1 MNLKTANPA
10 LYYLQRTAFYLLVLL
25 IAVYLLAPF
34 VWAVLTSLRSPG
46 DLFLTPREFIA
57 APTTLQNYAQVFS
70 YPNFQRGLFYS
81 LIVAVG
87 SVLVS
92 LLIGSFAA
100 YALGRFRF
108 KGKSVILYII
118 LGVSVF
124 PQIAV
129 LGGLY
134 SFLQGADSAL
144 NAAIEASSSGVLDR
158 VLDAFRLYNRPLGL
172 ILSYLIFTIPFTVW
186 VLTSFV
192 RDIPGELEE
201 AALVDGASP
210 LQTLFLVL
218 FPVMMPALVTTGLL
232 AFINAWNEYLFA
244 LTFTSTNR
252 TVPVVIANYSG
263 ATQFDQPW
271 GPIMAASI
279 VVTVPLIILVLVF
292 QRNIVSGLTAGAVKG

>member
-1 MNLKTANPA
+1 MNLKNTNPT
-10 LYYLQRTAFYLLVLL
+10 LYYLQRAGFYLLVLV
-25 IAVYLLAPF
+25 IGVYLLAPF
-34 VWAVLTSLRSPG
+34 FWAVLTSLRSPG
-46 DLFLTPREFIA
+46 DLFLTPLEFIGA
-57 APTTLQNYAQVFS
+57 RTTFGNYADVFAN
-70 YPNFQRGLFYS
+70 PGFQRGLIYS

-87 SVLVS
+87 SVAIS
-92 LLIGSFAA
+92 LLLGAFSA

-108 KGKSVILYII
+108 KGKTIVMYVILA
-118 LGVSVF
+118 VSVF

-129 LGGLY
+129 LSGLY
-134 SFLQGADSAL
+134 TLINNLG
-144 NAAIEASSSGVLDR
+144 
-158 VLDAFRLYNRPLGL
+158 LYNNPLGL

-271 GPIMAASI
+271 GQIMAASI

>member
-1 MNLKTANPA
+1 MN
-10 LYYLQRTAFYLLVLL
+10 LQRTNPTLYWLQRIGFYLLVTV
-25 IAVYLLAPF
+25 ITFYLLAPF
-34 VWAVLTSLRSPG
+34 AWAVLTSFRRSNDLGLSPG
-46 DLFLTPREFIA
+46 DFIKAPSTLDNYQQVLANASFQKGLLF
-57 APTTLQNYAQVFS
+57 
-70 YPNFQRGLFYS
+70 S
-81 LIVAVG
+81 LIVASG
-87 SVLVS
+87 SVIIS
-92 LLIGSFAA
+92 LLLGSFAA
-100 YALGRFRF
+100 YALGRFKFR
-108 KGKSVILYII
+108 GKQMIMYII
-118 LGVSVF
+118 LAVSVF

-129 LGGLY
+129 LGGLFTLIR
-134 SFLQGADSAL
+134 SMG
-144 NAAIEASSSGVLDR
+144 
-158 VLDAFRLYNRPLGL
+158 LYNNPLGL

-210 LQTLFLVL
+210 LQTLFQVL

-244 LTFTSTNR
+244 LTFTSSNR

-263 ATQFDQPW
+263 ASQYDNPW

-279 VVTVPLIILVLVF
+279 VVTIPLIALVLIF

>member
-1 MNLKTANPA
+1 MLAKRNPF
-10 LYYLQRTAFYLLVLL
+10 LYAVQRGLFYLLVLV
-25 IAVYLLAPF
+25 IAVYLLFPF
-34 VWAVLTSLRSPG
+34 AWAVLTSFRKSG
-46 DLFLTPREFIA
+46 DLGLSPFDFIFHA
-57 APTTLQNYAQVFS
+57 QTTFSNYVTVFTNDS
-70 YPNFQRGLFYS
+70 FIRGLGFS
-81 LIVAVG
+81 VIAAVG
-87 SVLVS
+87 SVALS

-108 KGKSVILYII
+108 PGKAAVLYVI

-129 LGGLY
+129 LGGL
-134 SFLQGADSAL
+134 FLVIR
-144 NAAIEASSSGVLDR
+144 N
-158 VLDAFRLYNRPLGL
+158 LGL
-172 ILSYLIFTIPFTVW
+172 FNTPIGLIFSYLIFTIPFTVW

-201 AALVDGASP
+201 AALVDGATP
-210 LQTLFLVL
+210 LVTLFRVL

-232 AFINAWNEYLFA
+232 AFINCWNEYLFA

-252 TVPVVIANYSG
+252 TVPVVIANFSG

-279 VVTVPLIILVLVF
+279 VVTIPLIALVLIF

>member
-1 MNLKTANPA
+1 MNLQKSNPT
-10 LYYLQRTAFYLLVLL
+10 LYYLQRGLFYLLVLA
-25 IAVYLLAPF
+25 ISVYLLLPF
-34 VWAVLTSLRSPG
+34 AWAVLTSFRRSG
-46 DLFLTPREFIA
+46 DLFLAPMEFVT
-57 APTTLQNYAQVFS
+57 APYTTSNYAQVFANPS
-70 YPNFQRGLFYS
+70 FQRGLLFS
-81 LIVAVG
+81 VIVAVAA
-87 SVLVS
+87 VLIS
-92 LLIGSFAA
+92 LILGSFAA

-108 KGKSVILYII
+108 KGKSMVLYII
-118 LGVSVF
+118 LAVSVF

-129 LGGLY
+129 LGGL
-134 SFLQGADSAL
+134 FTLVRATG
-144 NAAIEASSSGVLDR
+144 
-158 VLDAFRLYNRPLGL
+158 LYNNPIAL
-172 ILSYLIFTIPFTVW
+172 IFSYLIFTIPFTVW

-210 LQTLFLVL
+210 LQTLFKVL

-244 LTFTSTNR
+244 LTFTSSNR

-263 ATQFDQPW
+263 ASQYDQPW
-271 GPIMAASI
+271 GQIMAASI

>member
-1 MNLKTANPA
+1 MNLQKTNPA
-10 LYYLQRTAFYLLVLL
+10 LYYTQRVLFYLLVLV
-25 IAVYLLAPF
+25 IAVYLLFPF
-34 VWAVLTSLRSPG
+34 LWAVLTSFRRAG
-46 DLFLTPREFIA
+46 DLFLPPLQFIA
-57 APTTLQNYAQVFS
+57 APSTLSNYTQVFANAS
-70 YPNFQRGLFYS
+70 FQRGLVFS
-81 LIVAVG
+81 LLVAVA
-87 SVLVS
+87 SVLIS
-92 LLIGSFAA
+92 LLFGSFAA

-108 KGKSVILYII
+108 KGKAMILYII
-118 LGVSVF
+118 LAVSVF

-129 LGGLY
+129 LGGL
-134 SFLQGADSAL
+134 FTLVQATGLFNNPIAL
-144 NAAIEASSSGVLDR
+144 I
-158 VLDAFRLYNRPLGL
+158 F
-172 ILSYLIFTIPFTVW
+172 SYLIFTIPFTVW

-210 LQTLFLVL
+210 LQTLFRVL

-244 LTFTSTNR
+244 LTFTSSNR

-263 ATQFDQPW
+263 ASQYDQPW

>member
-1 MNLKTANPA
+1 MNLKRTNPF
-10 LYYLQRTAFYLLVLL
+10 LYYLQRTGFYLLVIIIALYLL
-25 IAVYLLAPF
+25 IPF
-34 VWAVLTSLRSPG
+34 FWAVLTSFRSSG
-46 DLFLTPREFIA
+46 DLFLPPAQFIA
-57 APTTLQNYAQVFS
+57 AASTFGNYINVFAN
-70 YPNFQRGLFYS
+70 PNFQRGLLFS
-81 LIVAVG
+81 LIVAIG
-87 SVLVS
+87 SVVIS
-92 LLIGSFAA
+92 LLLGSFAA
-100 YALGRFRF
+100 YALGKFRF
-108 KGKSVILYII
+108 KFKSAILYII
-118 LGVSVF
+118 LAVSVF

-134 SFLQGADSAL
+134 TL
-144 NAAIEASSSGVLDR
+144 ISGWE
-158 VLDAFRLYNRPLGL
+158 LYNNPLGL
-172 ILSYLIFTIPFTVW
+172 IFSYLIFTIPFTVW

-210 LQTLFLVL
+210 LQTLFRVL

-271 GPIMAASI
+271 GQIMAASI

>member
-1 MNLKTANPA
+1 MAWGAASGPSLVAPLVRGMPYATLRYAGATPVVTAARAVTSVNGIDVG
-10 LYYLQRTAFYLLVLL
+10 TVEDKEL
-25 IAVYLLAPF
+25 I
-34 VWAVLTSLRSPG
+34 
-46 DLFLTPREFIA
+46 DA
-57 APTTLQNYAQVFS
+57 AK
-70 YPNFQRGLFYS
+70 
-81 LIVAVG
+81 
-87 SVLVS
+87 
-92 LLIGSFAA
+92 A

-108 KGKSVILYII
+108 SGKQIIMYVILA
-118 LGVSVF
+118 VSVF

-129 LGGLY
+129 LSGLY
-134 SFLQGADSAL
+134 TLISNLG
-144 NAAIEASSSGVLDR
+144 
-158 VLDAFRLYNRPLGL
+158 LYNNPVGL
-172 ILSYLIFTIPFTVW
+172 ILTYLIFTIPFTVW

-210 LQTLFLVL
+210 LQTLFQVL

-263 ATQFDQPW
+263 ATQFHQPW

>member
-1 MNLKTANPA
+1 MNLKRTNPG
-10 LYYLQRTAFYLLVLL
+10 LFYLQRTLFYVLVIVIAAYLLF
-25 IAVYLLAPF
+25 PF
-34 VWAVLTSLRSPG
+34 FWAVLTSFRRAT
-46 DLFLTPREFIA
+46 DLFLPPLQFIG
-57 APTTLQNYAQVFS
+57 APTTVDNYIQVFGNPS
-70 YPNFQRGLFYS
+70 FRRGLLYS

-87 SVLVS
+87 AVAVS
-92 LLIGSFAA
+92 LLFGSFAA

-108 KGKSVILYII
+108 RGKQFIMYII
-118 LGVSVF
+118 LAVSVF

-129 LGGLY
+129 LGGL
-134 SFLQGADSAL
+134 FTLITRFGLFD
-144 NAAIEASSSGVLDR
+144 N
-158 VLDAFRLYNRPLGL
+158 PLGL
-172 ILSYLIFTIPFTVW
+172 MVSYLIFTIPFTVW

-210 LQTLFLVL
+210 LQTLFRVL

-244 LTFTSTNR
+244 LTFMSTNR

-263 ATQFDQPW
+263 ASQYDQPW

-279 VVTVPLIILVLVF
+279 VVTIPLIALVLIF

>member
-1 MNLKTANPA
+1 MNLQKTNPT
-10 LYYLQRTAFYLLVLL
+10 LYYLQRGLFYLLVLV
-25 IAVYLLAPF
+25 ISVYLLLPF
-34 VWAVLTSLRSPG
+34 FWAVLTSFRRSG
-46 DLFLTPREFIA
+46 DLFLSPMEFVM
-57 APTTLQNYAQVFS
+57 APSTVSNYVQVFANPS
-70 YPNFQRGLFYS
+70 FQRGLLFS
-81 LIVAVG
+81 VIVAVAA
-87 SVLVS
+87 VIIS
-92 LLIGSFAA
+92 LILGSFAA

-108 KGKSVILYII
+108 KGKSMVLYII
-118 LGVSVF
+118 LAVSVF

-129 LGGLY
+129 LGGL
-134 SFLQGADSAL
+134 FTLVRATG
-144 NAAIEASSSGVLDR
+144 
-158 VLDAFRLYNRPLGL
+158 LYNNPIAL
-172 ILSYLIFTIPFTVW
+172 IFSYLIFTIPFTVW

-210 LQTLFLVL
+210 LQTLFKVL

-244 LTFTSTNR
+244 LTFTSSNR

-263 ATQFDQPW
+263 ASQYDQPW
-271 GPIMAASI
+271 GQIMAASI

>member
-1 MNLKTANPA
+1 MNLQKTNPG
-10 LYYLQRTAFYLLVLL
+10 LYYLQRGLFYLLV
-25 IAVYLLAPF
+25 IAISIYLLLPF
-34 VWAVLTSLRSPG
+34 FWAVLTSFRRSG
-46 DLFLTPREFIA
+46 DLFL
-57 APTTLQNYAQVFS
+57 APMQFVTAPFTMSNYAQVFANPS
-70 YPNFQRGLFYS
+70 FQRGLLFS
-81 LIVAVG
+81 VIVAVVA
-87 SVLVS
+87 VLIS
-92 LLIGSFAA
+92 LLLGSFAA

-108 KGKSVILYII
+108 KGKSMVLYII
-118 LGVSVF
+118 LAVSVF

-129 LGGLY
+129 LGGL
-134 SFLQGADSAL
+134 FTLVRATG
-144 NAAIEASSSGVLDR
+144 
-158 VLDAFRLYNRPLGL
+158 LYNNPIAL
-172 ILSYLIFTIPFTVW
+172 IFSYLIFTIPFTVW

-210 LQTLFLVL
+210 LQTLFKVL

-244 LTFTSTNR
+244 LTFTSSNR

-263 ATQFDQPW
+263 ASQYDQPW
-271 GPIMAASI
+271 GQIMAASI

>member
-1 MNLKTANPA
+1 MNLKNTNPT
-10 LYYLQRTAFYLLVLL
+10 LYYLQRAGFYLLVLM
-25 IAVYLLAPF
+25 IGVYLLAPF
-34 VWAVLTSLRSPG
+34 FWAVLTSLRSPG
-46 DLFLTPREFIA
+46 DLFLTPLEFIGA
-57 APTTLQNYAQVFS
+57 KTTFGNYADVFAN
-70 YPNFQRGLFYS
+70 PGFQRGLIYS

-87 SVLVS
+87 SVAIS
-92 LLIGSFAA
+92 LLLGAFSA

-108 KGKSVILYII
+108 KGKTIVMYVILA
-118 LGVSVF
+118 VSVF

-129 LGGLY
+129 LSGLY
-134 SFLQGADSAL
+134 TLINNLG
-144 NAAIEASSSGVLDR
+144 
-158 VLDAFRLYNRPLGL
+158 LYNNPLGL

-271 GPIMAASI
+271 GQIMAASI

>member
-1 MNLKTANPA
+1 MNLKRKNPA
-10 LYYLQRTAFYLLVLL
+10 LYYLQRLGFYLLVIV
-25 IAVYLLAPF
+25 IALYLLVPF
-34 VWAVLTSLRSPG
+34 FWAVLTSFRSSG
-46 DLFLTPREFIA
+46 DLFLPPAQFITA
-57 APTTLQNYAQVFS
+57 ASTFGNYINVFGN
-70 YPNFQRGLFYS
+70 PNFQKGLLFS

-87 SVLVS
+87 SVVIS
-92 LLIGSFAA
+92 LILGSFAA
-100 YALGRFRF
+100 YALGRFKFRF
-108 KGKSVILYII
+108 KTAILYII
-118 LGVSVF
+118 LAVSVF

-134 SFLQGADSAL
+134 TL
-144 NAAIEASSSGVLDR
+144 ISGLE
-158 VLDAFRLYNRPLGL
+158 LYNNPLGL

-210 LQTLFLVL
+210 LQTLFRVL

-252 TVPVVIANYSG
+252 TTPVVIANYSG

-271 GPIMAASI
+271 GQIMAASI

>member
-1 MNLKTANPA
+1 MNLKSKNPA
-10 LYYLQRTAFYLLVLL
+10 LYYLQRAAFYLLV
-25 IAVYLLAPF
+25 IVIGVYLLAPF

-46 DLFLTPREFIA
+46 DLFLAPAQFIA
-57 APTTLQNYAQVFS
+57 AKTTFNNYVEVFAN
-70 YPNFQRGLFYS
+70 PNFQRGLVYS

-87 SVLVS
+87 SVAIS
-92 LLIGSFAA
+92 LLLGAFSA

-108 KGKSVILYII
+108 KGKSIVMYVILA
-118 LGVSVF
+118 VSVF

-129 LGGLY
+129 LSGLY
-134 SFLQGADSAL
+134 TLINNFG
-144 NAAIEASSSGVLDR
+144 
-158 VLDAFRLYNRPLGL
+158 LYNNPLGL

-271 GPIMAASI
+271 GQIMAASI
-279 VVTVPLIILVLVF
+279 VVTIPLIILVLVF

>member
-1 MNLKTANPA
+1 MLAKRNPT
-10 LYYLQRTAFYLLVLL
+10 LFYLQRLGFYVLVIVIAFYLLF
-25 IAVYLLAPF
+25 PF
-34 VWAVLTSLRSPG
+34 LWAVLTSFRRGG
-46 DLFLTPREFIA
+46 DLFLTPGKFLV
-57 APTTLQNYAQVFS
+57 APSTISNYVTVFNN
-70 YPNFQRGLFYS
+70 PQFQHAFLLS

-87 SVLVS
+87 SVALS
-92 LLIGSFAA
+92 LLIGTLAA

-108 KGKSVILYII
+108 KGKSMILYII
-118 LGVSVF
+118 LAVSVF

-134 SFLQGADSAL
+134 TVVQASGTYNNPVAL
-144 NAAIEASSSGVLDR
+144 I
-158 VLDAFRLYNRPLGL
+158 F
-172 ILSYLIFTIPFTVW
+172 SYLIFTIPFTVW

-201 AALVDGASP
+201 ASLVDGATP
-210 LQTLFLVL
+210 LQTLFKVL

-232 AFINAWNEYLFA
+232 AFINCWNEYLFA

-252 TVPVVIANYSG
+252 TVPVVIANFSG

-279 VVTVPLIILVLVF
+279 VVTIPLIALVLIF

>member
-1 MNLKTANPA
+1 MIARRNPG
-10 LYYLQRTAFYLLVLL
+10 LYLLQRVAFYALVLV
-25 IAVYLLAPF
+25 IAVYLLFPF
-34 VWAVLTSLRSPG
+34 VWAVITSFRASG
-46 DLFLTPREFIA
+46 DLGQSPFNFVFRS
-57 APTTLQNYAQVFS
+57 PTTLSNYVTVFS
-70 YPNFQRGLFYS
+70 NPSFLRGLGYS
-81 LIVAVG
+81 ALVAAGAVLI
-87 SVLVS
+87 S

-108 KGKSVILYII
+108 RGKAMILYII

-129 LGGLY
+129 LGGL
-134 SFLQGADSAL
+134 FILIRNL
-144 NAAIEASSSGVLDR
+144 N
-158 VLDAFRLYNRPLGL
+158 LYNNPVGL
-172 ILSYLIFTIPFTVW
+172 ILTYLIFTIPFTVW

-210 LQTLFLVL
+210 LQTLFQVL

-232 AFINAWNEYLFA
+232 AFINCWNEYLFA
-244 LTFTSTNR
+244 LTFMTTRR
-252 TVPVVIANYSG
+252 TVPVIIANFSG

-279 VVTVPLIILVLVF
+279 VVTVPLIALVLIF

>member
-1 MNLKTANPA
+1 MNLKRTNPG
-10 LYYLQRTAFYLLVLL
+10 LYYLQRTLFYLLV
-25 IAVYLLAPF
+25 IAITVYLLFPF
-34 VWAVLTSLRSPG
+34 AWAVLTSFRRAA
-46 DLFLTPREFIA
+46 DLFLPPLQFIA
-57 APTTLQNYAQVFS
+57 APTTLDNYTQVFS
-70 YPNFQRGLFYS
+70 NPSFRRGLLLS
-81 LIVAVG
+81 TIVAVG
-87 SVLVS
+87 AVAVS
-92 LLIGSFAA
+92 LLFGSFAA

-108 KGKSVILYII
+108 KGKQFIMYVILA
-118 LGVSVF
+118 VSVF

-129 LGGLY
+129 LGGL
-134 SFLQGADSAL
+134 FTLITRFG
-144 NAAIEASSSGVLDR
+144 
-158 VLDAFRLYNRPLGL
+158 LYDNPLGL
-172 ILSYLIFTIPFTVW
+172 MISYLIFTIPFTVW

-210 LQTLFLVL
+210 LQTLFKVL

-244 LTFTSTNR
+244 LTFMSTNR

-279 VVTVPLIILVLVF
+279 VVTIPLIALVLIF

>member
-1 MNLKTANPA
+1 MYAKRNPA
-10 LYYLQRTAFYLLVLL
+10 IYIVQRVLFYLLVVVIAFYLLF
-25 IAVYLLAPF
+25 PF
-34 VWAVLTSLRSPG
+34 FWAVLTSFRKSADLGLSPFDFIFSAQTTVSNYVTVFTNASFVRG
-46 DLFLTPREFIA
+46 LGYSVIA
-57 APTTLQNYAQVFS
+57 ALGTVILS
-70 YPNFQRGLFYS
+70 
-81 LIVAVG
+81 II
-87 SVLVS
+87 
-92 LLIGSFAA
+92 IGSFAA

-108 KGKSVILYII
+108 RFKAAVLYII

-129 LGGLY
+129 LGGL
-134 SFLQGADSAL
+134 FLVIRNTG
-144 NAAIEASSSGVLDR
+144 
-158 VLDAFRLYNRPLGL
+158 LYNTPLGL
-172 ILSYLIFTIPFTVW
+172 IFSYLIFTLPFTIW

-210 LQTLFLVL
+210 LVTLFRVL

-232 AFINAWNEYLFA
+232 AFINCWNEYLFA

-252 TVPVVIANYSG
+252 TVPVVIANFSG
-263 ATQFDQPW
+263 ATQFEQPW

-279 VVTVPLIILVLVF
+279 VVTIPLIALVLIF

>member
-1 MNLKTANPA
+1 MNLKTKNPA
-10 LYYLQRTAFYLLVLL
+10 LYYLQRAAFYLLVLV
-25 IAVYLLAPF
+25 IAFYLLAPF
-34 VWAVLTSLRSPG
+34 FWAVLTSLRSPG
-46 DLFLTPREFIA
+46 DLFLQPAQFIA
-57 APTTLQNYAQVFS
+57 AETTFQNYTQVFAN
-70 YPNFQRGLFYS
+70 PNFQRGLLYS

-87 SVLVS
+87 SVLIS

-108 KGKSVILYII
+108 KGKQIIMYVILA
-118 LGVSVF
+118 VSVF

-129 LGGLY
+129 LSGLY
-134 SFLQGADSAL
+134 TLISAL
-144 NAAIEASSSGVLDR
+144 G
-158 VLDAFRLYNRPLGL
+158 LYNNPVGL
-172 ILSYLIFTIPFTVW
+172 ILTYLIFTIPFTVW

-271 GPIMAASI
+271 GQIMAASI
-279 VVTVPLIILVLVF
+279 VVTIPLIILVLVF

>member
-1 MNLKTANPA
+1 MNLKTKNPA
-10 LYYLQRTAFYLLVLL
+10 LYYLQRAAFYLLVLV
-25 IAVYLLAPF
+25 IAFYLLAPF
-34 VWAVLTSLRSPG
+34 FWAVLTSLRSPG
-46 DLFLTPREFIA
+46 DLFLQPAQFIA
-57 APTTLQNYAQVFS
+57 AETTFQNYTQVFAN
-70 YPNFQRGLFYS
+70 PNFQRGLLYS
-81 LIVAVG
+81 LVVAVG
-87 SVLVS
+87 SVLIS

-108 KGKSVILYII
+108 KGKQIIMYVILA
-118 LGVSVF
+118 VSVF

-129 LGGLY
+129 LSGLY
-134 SFLQGADSAL
+134 TLISAL
-144 NAAIEASSSGVLDR
+144 G
-158 VLDAFRLYNRPLGL
+158 LYNSPVGL
-172 ILSYLIFTIPFTVW
+172 ILTYLIFTIPFTVW

-271 GPIMAASI
+271 GQIMAASI
-279 VVTVPLIILVLVF
+279 VVTIPLIILVLVF

>member
-1 MNLKTANPA
+1 MYLKRTNPGM
-10 LYYLQRTAFYLLVLL
+10 YYLQRTLFYLLVIVITL
-25 IAVYLLAPF
+25 YLLLPF
-34 VWAVLTSLRSPG
+34 GWAVLTSFRRAT
-46 DLFLTPREFIA
+46 DLFLPPLQFA
-57 APTTLQNYAQVFS
+57 FAPTTLDNYTQVFANAS
-70 YPNFQRGLFYS
+70 FRRGLLFS
-81 LIVAVG
+81 TIVAVG
-87 SVLVS
+87 AVAVS
-92 LLIGSFAA
+92 LLFGSFAA

-108 KGKSVILYII
+108 RGKQFIMYII
-118 LGVSVF
+118 LAVSVF

-129 LGGLY
+129 LGGL
-134 SFLQGADSAL
+134 FTLITRFNLFD
-144 NAAIEASSSGVLDR
+144 NPI
-158 VLDAFRLYNRPLGL
+158 GL
-172 ILSYLIFTIPFTVW
+172 MVSYLIFTIPFTVW

-210 LQTLFLVL
+210 LQTLFKVL

-244 LTFTSTNR
+244 LTFMSTNR

-263 ATQFDQPW
+263 ASQFDQPW

-279 VVTVPLIILVLVF
+279 VVTIPLITLVLIF

>member
-1 MNLKTANPA
+1 MDLKRTNPT
-10 LYYLQRTAFYLLVLL
+10 LYYLQRFGFYALVVV
-25 IAVYLLAPF
+25 ITFYLLAPF
-34 VWAVLTSLRSPG
+34 FWAVLTSFRRSN
-46 DLFLTPREFIA
+46 DLGLMPLDFIK
-57 APTTLQNYAQVFS
+57 APSTLANYQQVFANAS
-70 YPNFQRGLFYS
+70 FQKGLLFS
-81 LIVAVG
+81 LIVAAG
-87 SVLVS
+87 SVFIS
-92 LLIGSFAA
+92 LLLGSFAA

-108 KGKSVILYII
+108 KGKQIIMYII
-118 LGVSVF
+118 LAVSVF

-129 LGGLY
+129 LGGL
-134 SFLQGADSAL
+134 FTLIRNLG
-144 NAAIEASSSGVLDR
+144 
-158 VLDAFRLYNRPLGL
+158 LYNNPLGL

-210 LQTLFLVL
+210 LQTLFQVL

-244 LTFTSTNR
+244 LTFTSSNR

-263 ATQFDQPW
+263 ASQYDNPW

-279 VVTVPLIILVLVF
+279 VVTVPLIALVLIF

>member
-1 MNLKTANPA
+1 MN
-10 LYYLQRTAFYLLVLL
+10 LQRTNPTLYWLQRIGFYLLVTV
-25 IAVYLLAPF
+25 ITFYLLAPF
-34 VWAVLTSLRSPG
+34 AWAVLTSFRRSNDLGLSPG
-46 DLFLTPREFIA
+46 DFIK
-57 APTTLQNYAQVFS
+57 APSTLDNYSQVFANAS
-70 YPNFQRGLFYS
+70 FQKGLLFS
-81 LIVAVG
+81 LLVASG
-87 SVLVS
+87 SVIIS
-92 LLIGSFAA
+92 LLLGSFAA
-100 YALGRFRF
+100 YALGRFKFR
-108 KGKSVILYII
+108 GKQMIMYII
-118 LGVSVF
+118 LAVSVF

-129 LGGLY
+129 LGGLFTLIR
-134 SFLQGADSAL
+134 SMG
-144 NAAIEASSSGVLDR
+144 
-158 VLDAFRLYNRPLGL
+158 LYNNPLGL

-210 LQTLFLVL
+210 LQTLFQVL

-244 LTFTSTNR
+244 LTFTSSNR

-263 ATQFDQPW
+263 ASQYDNPW

-279 VVTVPLIILVLVF
+279 VVTIPLIALVLIF

>member
-1 MNLKTANPA
+1 MNLKNTNPT
-10 LYYLQRTAFYLLVLL
+10 LYYLQRAGFYLLVLV
-25 IAVYLLAPF
+25 IGVYLLAPF
-34 VWAVLTSLRSPG
+34 FWAVLTSLRSPG
-46 DLFLTPREFIA
+46 DLFLTPLEFIGA
-57 APTTLQNYAQVFS
+57 RTTFSNYADVFAN
-70 YPNFQRGLFYS
+70 PNFQRGLIYS

-87 SVLVS
+87 SVAIS
-92 LLIGSFAA
+92 LLLGAFSA

-108 KGKSVILYII
+108 SGKSIVMYVILA
-118 LGVSVF
+118 VSVF

-129 LGGLY
+129 LSGLY
-134 SFLQGADSAL
+134 TLINNLG
-144 NAAIEASSSGVLDR
+144 
-158 VLDAFRLYNRPLGL
+158 LYNNPLGL

-271 GPIMAASI
+271 GQIMAASI